1 MAPDNIELLERFL
14 VYLRAERNFS
24 PHTLRNYRIDLELLL
39 AFLGKRRS
47 SFLGASRKMI
57 REFVTT
63 EATRCKA
70 TTVMRRKAALK
81 TFYRYLQREGWVQE
95 NPASGLASTRLPL
108 VLPDVLSQREAQN
121 LLEASECSKAEDR
134 KRDQALFE
142 LLYATGMR
150 VSELAALD
158 VDDVDL
164 THKQARIRSGKGRKE
179 RVVFFGGPA
188 ADSLA
193 EYLAERPKWLKRRDP
208 KALFFGRKGGRL
220 SPRSVRDVLD
230 RWATRVG
237 KPAHPHT
244 LRHSFAT
251 HMLEE
256 GADIRAIQ
264 ELLGHASLSTT
275 QKYTHL
281 DMKTIMEAYHKA
293 HPREEET

>member
-1 MAPDNIELLERFL
+1 MPPDNLELLERFL

-24 PHTLRNYRIDLELLL
+24 PHTLRNYRVDLELLM

-47 SFLGASRKMI
+47 TYLLASRKMI
-57 REFVTT
+57 REFITT

-70 TTVMRRKAALK
+70 ATVMRRKASIK
-81 TFYRYLQREGWVQE
+81 TFYRYLQRERWVEE
-95 NPASGLASTRLPL
+95 NPASGLASTRLPQ
-108 VLPDVLSQREAQN
+108 VLPDVLTQKEAEN
-121 LLEASECSKAEDR
+121 LLDAAECSKAEDR
-134 KRDQALFE
+134 LRDQAMFE
-142 LLYATGMR
+142 LLYGTGMR

-164 THKQARIRSGKGRKE
+164 GHKQARIRSGKGRKE
-179 RVVFFGGPA
+179 RLVFFGAPA
-188 ADSLA
+188 ADALMA
-193 EYLAERPKWLKRRDP
+193 YLGERSKWLKKRDV
-208 KALFFGRKGGRL
+208 KALFFGRKGGRI
-220 SPRSVRDVLD
+220 SPRTVREVLD

-281 DMKTIMEAYHKA
+281 DLKTIVEAYRKA
-293 HPREEET
+293 HPREEDS